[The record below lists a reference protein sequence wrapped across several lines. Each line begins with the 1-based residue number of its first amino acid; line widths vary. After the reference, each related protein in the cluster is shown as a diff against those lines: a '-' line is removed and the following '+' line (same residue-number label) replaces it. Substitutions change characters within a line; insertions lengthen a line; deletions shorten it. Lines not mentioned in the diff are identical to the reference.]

1 MLCNPTGTGVERGS
15 SRPTGVGSGDDP
27 PIRPD
32 PRGWMPGD
40 KRRSPPTR
48 QKPEVGRPWIP
59 RRNRIGR
66 EISIWAFWSTRPGS
80 MVTHDLENTRSSREI
95 AVDT

>member
-32 PRGWMPGD
+32 PRGWVPGD

-48 QKPEVGRPWIP
+48 QKPEVGRP
-59 RRNRIGR
+59 
-66 EISIWAFWSTRPGS
+66 
-80 MVTHDLENTRSSREI
+80 
-95 AVDT
+95 